1 MAIEIN
7 TDTIAEA
14 VISRL
19 KNSAVLVPRL
29 LTLSQAAT
37 YLGLTSDALKAKVHM
52 GRIPTVEIDS
62 KLRFDKLDLDRMIDE
77 NKKTA

>member
-1 MAIEIN
+1 
-7 TDTIAEA
+7 
-14 VISRL
+14 
-19 KNSAVLVPRL
+19 
-29 LTLSQAAT
+29 
-37 YLGLTSDALKAKVHM
+37 M